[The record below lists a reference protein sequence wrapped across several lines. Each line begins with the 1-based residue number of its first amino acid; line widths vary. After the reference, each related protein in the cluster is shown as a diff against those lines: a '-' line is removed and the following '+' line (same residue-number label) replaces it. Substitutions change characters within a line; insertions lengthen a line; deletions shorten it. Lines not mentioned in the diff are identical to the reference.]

1 MNDPLPLSHIRH
13 SRRGHDFKSVYRHR
27 RRNHVVLRGT
37 PLHTAAEAPHEAHSP
52 AQPLRSRHG
61 SRHQRPMPVEA
72 KPQTSNPKL
81 EQKAPL
87 AARRRKQRVEIDTD
101 ARKRAKKAQRVQ
113 DGARQQSP
121 QRRAARFDRAAP
133 PDRRALNCLPH
144 VCAGRTGR
152 QQRVVES
159 VRVEWQCE
167 DVRGAHHRRC
177 RDGLWPVDIVRATP
191 HRPCRFAAPICAD
204 LLGAPRAGTCH
215 ARALH
220 AIQFGLSRGHSDGVR
235 PCPRQGGGGIPS
247 STEPREVHARGAL
260 VGIARGR
267 NEFP

>member
-1 MNDPLPLSHIRH
+1 MNDPRPLSHIRH
-13 SRRGHDFKSVYRHR
+13 SRQGHDFKSVYRHR

-37 PLHTAAEAPHEAHSP
+37 PLHTAAEAPHAAHSP

-61 SRHQRPMPVEA
+61 SRHQRPMPVEV
-72 KPQTSNPKL
+72 KPRTPNPKL
-81 EQKAPL
+81 EHKAPP

-101 ARKRAKKAQRVQ
+101 ARTRGLKAPRSP
-113 DGARQQSP
+113 DGARHRSP

-133 PDRRALNCLPH
+133 SARPVVNCLLQ

-167 DVRGAHHRRC
+167 GERGAHRRC
-177 RDGLWPVDIVRATP
+177 CHDGWRPADIVRATP
-191 HRPCRFAAPICAD
+191 HRPCRLEAPICED
-204 LLGAPRAGTCH
+204 LLGASRACTCH

-220 AIQFGLSRGHSDGVR
+220 AIQFGFSRRHGDGVR
-235 PCPRQGGGGIPS
+235 PCRGQGGGGIPS
-247 STEPREVHARGAL
+247 STEP
-260 VGIARGR
+260 
-267 NEFP
+267 